1 MSRTHNVQ
9 DDPAGS
15 ASNRAPCHFS
25 TNPNNPR
32 AATHRR
38 GSLANSKEMTMG
50 RTEQAPSREPYAMV
64 GAGPLV
70 SNIWKTG
77 DVRGG
82 WSYRFNLYR
91 MSGQSGHVSQLLRPA
106 DVRELVKLCQVLAF
120 TFADDGCIPTGQ
132 CGELS
137 QLAAQLDQITRTW
150 S

>member
-1 MSRTHNVQ
+1 
-9 DDPAGS
+9 
-15 ASNRAPCHFS
+15 
-25 TNPNNPR
+25 
-32 AATHRR
+32 
-38 GSLANSKEMTMG
+38 
-50 RTEQAPSREPYAMV
+50 MV

-77 DVRGG
+77 DLRGG